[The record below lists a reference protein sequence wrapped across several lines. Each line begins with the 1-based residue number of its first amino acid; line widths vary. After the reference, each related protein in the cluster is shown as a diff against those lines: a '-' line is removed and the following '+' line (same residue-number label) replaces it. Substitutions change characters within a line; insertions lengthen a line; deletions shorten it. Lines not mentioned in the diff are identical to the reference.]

1 MKQKKRSGSFANI
14 KGKTVSETEETVRQ
28 LRKHQRRGKFQNGK
42 IFFQRDIMKLWTES
56 VYCIILLSGQLGR
69 DTEELA
75 QGKLTVQTSRQ
86 VTREGH
92 DREDGTWNLE
102 ALKPAKSWFCR
113 LLPFTS
119 FMIWAKQLCCPSV
132 ASFAK

>member
-1 MKQKKRSGSFANI
+1 
-14 KGKTVSETEETVRQ
+14 
-28 LRKHQRRGKFQNGK
+28 
-42 IFFQRDIMKLWTES
+42 MKLWTES

-92 DREDGTWNLE
+92 DREDGPWNLE